1 MVESQS
7 EDLVID
13 INQADQSNF
22 VNDNSENE
30 IINFSEQKD
39 QLLSLKNERLNDLKE
54 QSMLVSNIAKLKSE
68 ESMVNAQKADDILLE
83 MEFEENDSIKNAQ
96 LKLAAKFNA
105 TSKRLSQEVT
115 NAVAISKKMNDEIIL
130 KEKEILIIQE
140 LESQE
145 DLVADNNE
153 EVEIIETIKEQL
165 SNPSKEKSI
174 VEIIQQQSIEKD
186 KKANDLQLKTEEI
199 KLEKQALQ
207 SQLNEEKL
215 ILSSSKKKKEI
226 EKQNLKIIDLESK
239 ILKLELDVEDKSSQY
254 DELVLEKKQLEEQ
267 AKDLQEI
274 KVSKKYKDIPLESD
288 LDLEDIEI
296 ENESTISNYIE
307 KNDPQLESV
316 VESIVDNGIELSYST
331 EENTNIGQ
339 DFSNFEETALEN
351 NKEEEVTQDLTL
363 NGSTFENTSD
373 DSVSISI
380 KDDDSSN
387 KKSLIEE
394 KKNIEF
400 VENLPLD
407 IPIAKEFKEIP
418 AQTVN
423 GVTFNLRVRTRNLS
437 GGC

>member
-1 MVESQS
+1 V
-7 EDLVID
+7 
-13 INQADQSNF
+13 
-22 VNDNSENE
+22 
-30 IINFSEQKD
+30 
-39 QLLSLKNERLNDLKE
+39 KNERLNDLKE

-115 NAVAISKKMNDEIIL
+115 NAVAISKKMNEEIIL

-165 SNPSKEKSI
+165 SNPSKEKST

-186 KKANDLQLKTEEI
+186 KKANDLLVKTEEI
-199 KLEKQALQ
+199 KVEKQALQ

-226 EKQNLKIIDLESK
+226 EKQNLKINDLESK
-239 ILKLELDVEDKSSQY
+239 ISKLELDVEDKSSQY

-331 EENTNIGQ
+331 EGKYKCWAGFLKFRRKCIR
-339 DFSNFEETALEN
+339 
-351 NKEEEVTQDLTL
+351 K
-363 NGSTFENTSD
+363 
-373 DSVSISI
+373 
-380 KDDDSSN
+380 
-387 KKSLIEE
+387 
-394 KKNIEF
+394 
-400 VENLPLD
+400 
-407 IPIAKEFKEIP
+407 
-418 AQTVN
+418 
-423 GVTFNLRVRTRNLS
+423 
-437 GGC
+437 